1 MTDSPLPL
9 VPRLLRRL
17 SDLSCQD
24 GLSRTLLAVCPNSTA
39 IVEAAILA
47 ARHWEA
53 PLLFTATLNQV
64 DADGGY
70 TGMTHAD
77 LAAHVRETA
86 RRVGFGGPLS
96 LAVDH
101 GGPWLKDRQV
111 SEGWPRDKAVRWVK
125 NALEAALL
133 AGFDLLH
140 IDATVDLEADGPSS
154 PDEVARR
161 TVELVAHAEAFR
173 RSRGLPAVAYEAG
186 SEEVRGGL
194 TQVAAFREFLTF
206 LRHRLDAAG
215 LSDIHPCFVVGQ
227 VGTDLH
233 TTVFDREAAQRLGA
247 VAVEFGA
254 VLKGHYTDDVAN
266 PEAYPAA
273 GMGGA
278 NVGPEFSMRET
289 DGLLELEERERT
301 LGRNL
306 PFGLSR
312 MGEVLTRAVEAS
324 GRWRKWLLPKERGL
338 PLDLLPEDRRD
349 WIVRSGSRY
358 VMALPEVRAARE
370 RLYDNLGKKG
380 IPAHDIVLGHIGR
393 SLDRYFRAFHLI
405 GAGRPW

>member
-1 MTDSPLPL
+1 MTDASLPL
-9 VPRLLRRL
+9 VPRLLRHL
-17 SDLSCQD
+17 ADLTRRD
-24 GLSRTLLAVCPNSTA
+24 GVPRTLLAVCPNSTA

-47 ARHWEA
+47 AKRWES

-101 GGPWLKDRQV
+101 GGPWLKDRQI
-111 SEGWPRDKAVRWVK
+111 SEGWPRDRAVRWVE
-125 NALEAALL
+125 NALESALL

-140 IDATVDLEADGPSS
+140 IDATVDLEADGPPP
-154 PDEVARR
+154 PDLVARR

-173 RSRGLPAVAYEAG
+173 RSHGLPAVAYEAG

-194 TQVAAFREFLTF
+194 TQESAFREFLIC
-206 LRHRLDAAG
+206 LCRRLDEAG
-215 LSDIHPCFVVGQ
+215 LTDIRPCFVVGQ

-233 TTVFDREAAQRLGA
+233 TTVFDERAARRLGA
-247 VAVEFGA
+247 VAAEFGA
-254 VLKGHYTDDVAN
+254 TLKGHYTDDVAN

-289 DGLLELEERERT
+289 DGLLELEARERA
-301 LGRNL
+301 LGPDL
-306 PFGLSR
+306 PQGPSR
-312 MGEVLTRAVEAS
+312 MAEVLTGAVRDS
-324 GRWRKWLLPKERGL
+324 GRWRKWLLPGERGGEL
-338 PLDLLPEDRRD
+338 EFLPEERRR
-349 WIVRSGSRY
+349 WIIRTGSRY
-358 VMALPEVRAARE
+358 VMASSEVRAARE
-370 RLYDNLGKKG
+370 RLYGNLTSAG
-380 IPAHDIVLGHIGR
+380 IPAHDMVLDHIGR
-393 SLDRYFRAFHLI
+393 SLDRYFRAFHLAS
-405 GAGRPW
+405 AGLVG